1 MKLAPLLLLLLACAV
16 TATAQDL
23 TSTNSIASA
32 PAQSLTK
39 GTWDFGVLFGGGPG
53 LGYAK
58 DTHFVYS
65 GGRVGLIL
73 TKDHGEGRGR
83 GNFEWAVEMLPL
95 YTVVTPAG
103 SVYGGSF
110 KPAVWRWNFVSGEKI
125 APYVSAAGG
134 ILFST
139 RNLPAGNTSWV
150 NFTPEAAA
158 GRQRVSEAG
167 PRFARGRRLRP
178 PLKRRPQLLQPRLQR
193 LPFLHHRLHLVQA
206 RRVAGQSPCGEGN
219 PRQCRRGAS

>member
-1 MKLAPLLLLLLACAV
+1 MKLAPILLLLLACAV
-16 TATAQDL
+16 TASAQDL

-32 PAQSLTK
+32 PAQTITK
-39 GTWDFGVLFGGGPG
+39 GAWDFGVLFGGGPG

-58 DTHFVYS
+58 DTRFVYS

-95 YTVVTPAG
+95 YTVLTPAG

-125 APYVSAAGG
+125 APYVSVAGG

-139 RNLPAGNTSWV
+139 RDLPAANTSWV
-150 NFTPEAAA
+150 NFTPEAALGAHVFLKPGRALLVEGAYVHHSNA
-158 GRQRVSEAG
+158 GLSSYNPGYNASLFFTIG
-167 PRFARGRRLRP
+167 YTWFKRG
-178 PLKRRPQLLQPRLQR
+178 
-193 LPFLHHRLHLVQA
+193 
-206 RRVAGQSPCGEGN
+206 E
-219 PRQCRRGAS
+219 